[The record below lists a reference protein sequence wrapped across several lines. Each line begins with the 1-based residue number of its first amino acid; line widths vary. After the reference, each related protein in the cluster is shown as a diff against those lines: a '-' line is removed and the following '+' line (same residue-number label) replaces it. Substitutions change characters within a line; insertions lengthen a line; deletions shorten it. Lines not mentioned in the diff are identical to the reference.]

1 MSIMFGGCRE
11 VSMILLGLARQ
22 IFAVDPRVGYDHFCP
37 QPFRIISHQL
47 SYNSTVCILSY
58 CQRR

>member
-1 MSIMFGGCRE
+1 MSIMFGGCCE
-11 VSMILLGLARQ
+11 VSMILLGLSRQ
-22 IFAVDPRVGYDHFCP
+22 NFAIDPRVGYDHFRP
-37 QPFRIISHQL
+37 QPFRIISYQL